1 MFEIHQEQCPLWSG
15 SFFFSSFLSLQG
27 CKIYVVLCLLYFV
40 TKEFPIELR
49 CSIQSPSEPVINSSQ
64 SLQYSDV
71 IQCMHK
77 LCYCLTE
84 SRGCGLQYIVSAIY
98 LCFPAQQKRHR
109 LFLVFWILKSI
120 LLIFLKKIFLL
131 LLRRFLL

>member
-1 MFEIHQEQCPLWSG
+1 MHFTWKQYFRTNMFEIHQGQCSLRSG
-15 SFFFSSFLSLQG
+15 SFFFSPFLSFQG

-40 TKEFPIELR
+40 TKEFPFELWY
-49 CSIQSPSEPVINSSQ
+49 SIQSPSESVINSSQ

-84 SRGCGLQYIVSAIY
+84 SRGCGLQHRASATY
-98 LCFPAQQKRHR
+98 FCFTAQQKRHR

-120 LLIFLKKIFLL
+120 LLIF
-131 LLRRFLL
+131 

>member
-1 MFEIHQEQCPLWSG
+1 MHFTWKQYFRTNRFEIHQGQRPLWRG
-15 SFFFSSFLSLQG
+15 SFFFSPFLSFQG
-27 CKIYVVLCLLYFV
+27 CKIYVALCLLYFV
-40 TKEFPIELR
+40 TKEFPFELWY
-49 CSIQSPSEPVINSSQ
+49 SIQSLSESVINSSQ

-84 SRGCGLQYIVSAIY
+84 SRGCGLQHRASATY
-98 LCFPAQQKRHR
+98 FCFTAQQKS

-120 LLIFLKKIFLL
+120 LMIF
-131 LLRRFLL
+131 